1 MAIIQVPKPPKS
13 AWNPDRPVSTLLKS
27 QVEHL
32 YEAEKKLPH
41 KYKSQI
47 YINAIKTEGEA
58 ADYIQKVTEAIHRA
72 HEDAA
77 AKRTGAKPIRAQG
90 TKTKAT
96 KKVARPARIL
106 SIAANADERRPAK
119 GAAKTKAA
127 KSKTKTKPPSTKLKS
142 AAARAGRRK

>member
-27 QVEHL
+27 QMEHL

-58 ADYIQKVTEAIHRA
+58 ADYIQKVTEAIHLA

-77 AKRTGAKPIRAQG
+77 AKRTGAKPTKPHG
-90 TKTKAT
+90 TKKA
-96 KKVARPARIL
+96 ARPARIL
-106 SIAANADERRPAK
+106 SIAARADEGRPAK
-119 GAAKTKAA
+119 GATKTKAA
-127 KSKTKTKPPSTKLKS
+127 KSKSKTKSPSTKLKS
-142 AAARAGRRK
+142 ATAKAGRRK